1 MKYKVTLYMSQYMKV
16 GDDYKTVNSTRT
28 FTFNDWDDVQ
38 NLIGYLVHGANGS
51 VKFEAEEVEEEA

>member
-28 FTFNDWDDVQ
+28 FAYNDYDD
-38 NLIGYLVHGANGS
+38 A
-51 VKFEAEEVEEEA
+51 

>member
-28 FTFNDWDDVQ
+28 FTYNDYDDAQ
-38 NLIGYLVHGANGS
+38 NLIGYLVHGANGP
-51 VKFEAEEVEEEA
+51 VKFEIEEIEEEA